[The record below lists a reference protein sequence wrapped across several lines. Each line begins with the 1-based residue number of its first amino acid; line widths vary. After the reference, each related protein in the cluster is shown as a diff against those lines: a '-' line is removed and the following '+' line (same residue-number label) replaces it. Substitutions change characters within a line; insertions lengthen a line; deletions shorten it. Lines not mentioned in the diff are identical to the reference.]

1 VNAQPQAP
9 ILPPRKSA
17 RWGPLLARA
26 ESHWRE
32 HCPKL
37 VAQLEKEGKLQQALE
52 NAVETTIISLQQ
64 SELAGLKPDQARE
77 LAYPNILLPDE
88 NPDEP

>member
-1 VNAQPQAP
+1 MLN
-9 ILPPRKSA
+9 LPPRETA
-17 RWGPLLARA
+17 NWPILLAKA
-26 ESHWRE
+26 ENHWRR

-37 VAQLEKEGKLQQALE
+37 VASLEKEGKLQQALE